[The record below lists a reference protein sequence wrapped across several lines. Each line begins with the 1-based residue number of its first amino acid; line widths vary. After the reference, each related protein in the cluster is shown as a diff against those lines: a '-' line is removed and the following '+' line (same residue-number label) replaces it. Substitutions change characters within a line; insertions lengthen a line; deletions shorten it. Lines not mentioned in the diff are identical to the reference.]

1 MENMQLS
8 TFRRFWWVLLVRG
21 IAAVLFGVVAL
32 FWPGLTALVLLIAF
46 GAFAVVDG
54 VFAIV
59 NALQRRSHDEG
70 WWAWLFDGVLSLAIG
85 MMALFWPAAT
95 ALALVI
101 WIAVWA
107 VIAGILRVI
116 AAIRLRHEIRGEW
129 ALALS
134 GLLLVVWG
142 ALLALVPAAGI
153 LGLTWIF
160 GVFALAVG
168 VVMVVLAFR
177 VRNLPG

>member
-1 MENMQLS
+1 MEDKAFS

-21 IAAVLFGVVAL
+21 IAAVLFGVAAL

-59 NALQRRSHDEG
+59 TAFQRKSHDEG
-70 WWAWLFDGVLSLAIG
+70 WWTWLFDGVLSLAIG

-116 AAIRLRHEIRGEW
+116 AAIRLRHEIEGEW

-134 GLLLVVWG
+134 GLLLVIWG

-153 LGLTWIF
+153 LGLAWIF

-177 VRNLPG
+177 VKGLPD